1 MYAIYANIGSILMVN
16 VTIYTIHGSY
26 GYFFVKH
33 PMCQPMGMCQAG
45 SRRAPLHLAEAEVL
59 VPPFALSLSLEM
71 MVNYRDYMGLL
82 WNSMD
87 MYGWMWR
94 RMGIPYFIPQSI
106 GKWINPDKSGLV
118 EESNMEKTWWLDGFR
133 EQFIPTL
140 GCRLTQMYRQ
150 WIIYAWGNQFG
161 LGIILTSRETPL
173 MVMIH
178 S

>member
-1 MYAIYANIGSILMVN
+1 MD
-16 VTIYTIHGSY
+16 
-26 GYFFVKH
+26 
-33 PMCQPMGMCQAG
+33 PMGIFLSNIQCANPWG
-45 SRRAPLHLAEAEVL
+45 CARLEAEEL
-59 VPPFALSLSLEM
+59 HCTWPKRRCCWCRQALSLSLEM

-106 GKWINPDKSGLV
+106 AKWINPDKSGLV

-150 WIIYAWGNQFG
+150 WDHLCMGKPVWIGNHPNQSGNTIDGYDSF
-161 LGIILTSRETPL
+161 IA
-173 MVMIH
+173 
-178 S
+178 